1 MANNQIPEQIFSAI
15 ETLINANT
23 STFDKTEIATILEYN
38 VDKQQYFVLTQENT
52 KYWANRINNELYS
65 VNDQVYVT
73 ISKDDYK
80 LVIGK
85 INATQNNDEILS
97 GINSFIPS
105 FEIFPKLDD
114 NTTILQGPNS
124 SVTTKISD
132 QQRKKYNNGLYPFDH
147 IVLYVRPQ
155 TNINSQKVKFKIGA
169 ILNLKKPMLENKRQI
184 ELSILNTEMFGNPY
198 KFISTTG
205 FEQYKIFSINLEE
218 ESQEEKEYIDINNID
233 SIIWFVDI
241 TEGQEYFTENDT
253 LNIGAISL
261 SFGYSAS
268 SIGENALIL
277 NYDGK
282 ESSGEFVPNTW
293 EAPEINETTGKI
305 DKYRK
310 IGYNNNEAG
319 ADNKYS
325 YLLSLEWIQGKKVY
339 NELNLRPPVQIDKDA
354 IAAEYAEALIKKEK
368 ELNDDDNTEN
378 NIVRV
383 SETLEKALKDI
394 DNDDNLTVDSK
405 KQAKQELYNSF
416 WNTSIYSTQKDILA
430 LQKSYTA
437 KMYERY
443 YFYWFKYDIT
453 NTKGK
458 NIKEELLENRLDKV
472 IETLR
477 EMGQEPTFEAVN
489 DKKKEILSYVYLS
502 QEENDIG
509 TEYFY
514 NTEASGKNWYTVK
527 ACPYDTGAD
536 NNVANDEG
544 YTLSTKL
551 KHAWTD
557 NQYKVMILDQD
568 GKVVYT
574 SNPAYFERKG
584 AIADLQTKQQ
594 NLTFT
599 FMDDGYNG
607 VYNIYGND
615 NRNNG
620 FLSPQLKVQFNDST
634 QAVTNASMQ
643 IEWSFSKYNSMISP
657 PSGYKDA
664 SGWDDSDS
672 RYYKFKQEVTNIAM
686 AYLAYQPKI
695 QYNSSWTENT
705 ITCKV
710 TIENTTI
717 SDSINLIF
725 GHTQTSGTGWT
736 LNIRPEKPYLNSLE
750 PLNLGFELYNP
761 QGVRV
766 ENFEGLTPEWSWWQ
780 QSKYAN
786 SYLSM
791 QSWFDGNDQTLGNN
805 KIDGNGNII
814 YEKKEDGSND
824 TTNPIKVKVLPTETI
839 SITKKDISFE
849 PNNTQYYDAIV
860 ALKIKVNS
868 NDNEVYLQALWPVA
882 ISLTDGIYSS
892 AQAPNRIVYNQFN
905 TSPSYG
911 DNKELGLIKIE
922 DGTFINPEIVS
933 IIPEDRKN
941 FYAQKGSLND
951 NKNIWQ
957 LHVPQSWG
965 DETIRTIHF
974 YDKEYGLVWIQPVI
988 ITSNIFGF
996 EFINQWSGDKVE
1008 IGEEYLATP
1017 ILGTGSKNNNN
1028 KFTGIIMGELS
1039 SITGTP
1045 NKNGLFGYMDDIN
1058 TFSLNSDGSFKFGID
1073 NSENKGYFSFSPS
1086 NKTMKIVTNNFDL
1099 QVGTVG
1105 ATNSILI
1112 TSEKG
1117 KNANITNPR
1126 NNNNNIP
1133 FSDIAFSVGNTFVT
1147 SPSCVKIGGWFFD
1160 NNKMYSILN
1169 YDGKIDWFASIG
1181 FNLDIQMQNSFS
1193 KPVLWIGTQPYEKEN
1208 EIISQPP
1215 NSLNACAFGVDLNG
1229 RIINHGGVILSYDP
1243 LFENGLQPRSYLQIG
1258 IDGIDLK
1265 TGTGNNSI
1273 GIWNSERTDGI
1284 PSNRQ
1289 AIEIKSNPDILIQ
1302 ASNNLYIDVNNIM
1315 LKIKIDNVTTYK
1327 SIGHY
1332 IKWVITGTWPT

>member
-1 MANNQIPEQIFSAI
+1 MANNQIHEQIFSAI

-23 STFDKTEIATILEYN
+23 STFDKTEIATILEYSA
-38 VDKQQYFVLTQENT
+38 DKQQYLVLTQENIR
-52 KYWANRINNELYS
+52 YWANRINNELYS
-65 VNDQVYVT
+65 VNDQVYIT
-73 ISKDDYK
+73 IPKGDYSADK

-105 FEIFPKLDD
+105 FEIFPKLDYN
-114 NTTILQGPNS
+114 NTVIFPELNNS
-124 SVTTKISD
+124 ITTKISD

-155 TNINSQKVKFKIGA
+155 TNITSQKVKFKMGA
-169 ILNLKKPMLENKRQI
+169 ILNLKKPMFENKQQI
-184 ELSILNTEMFGNPY
+184 ELSILNTEMFGNPH

-205 FEQYKIFSINLEE
+205 FEQYKIFSIELEE

-233 SIIWFVDI
+233 SIIWFVNI
-241 TEGQEYFTENDT
+241 IEGQEYFTENDT

-293 EAPEINETTGKI
+293 EAPEINEATGKI

-319 ADNKYS
+319 ADDKYS

-339 NELNLRPPVQIDKDA
+339 NELNLRPPVQVDRDA

-368 ELNDDDNTEN
+368 ELNDDDNAEN
-378 NIVRV
+378 NIVRT
-383 SETLEKALKDI
+383 SAELEQSLKDI
-394 DNDDNLTVDSK
+394 DNDGSLTIDGK

-416 WNTSIYSTQKDILA
+416 WNTSTYSTQKDILA

-453 NTKGK
+453 NTTGKG
-458 NIKEELLENRLDKV
+458 NKEEFLEGRLDKV
-472 IETLR
+472 IEALK
-477 EMGQEPTFEAVN
+477 EMGQVPTFEAVN
-489 DKKKEILSYVYLS
+489 DKKKEILGYVYLS

-527 ACPYDTGAD
+527 ACPYDTDAD
-536 NNVANDEG
+536 DNVANDKG

-551 KHAWTD
+551 NHAWTD

-568 GKVVYT
+568 GKVIHT

-584 AIADLQTKQQ
+584 AIANLQTKQQ

-599 FMDDGYNG
+599 FMDNGYNG

-615 NRNNG
+615 NRNNS

-657 PSGYKDA
+657 PSGYKDV

-672 RYYKFKQEVTNIAM
+672 RYYKFRQEVTNIAM

-695 QYNSSWTENT
+695 QYNSSWTENA

-710 TIENTTI
+710 AIGNTTI

-725 GHTQTSGTGWT
+725 GHSQTSGTGWT
-736 LNIRPEKPYLNSLE
+736 LNIRPETSYLTSLNSL
-750 PLNLGFELYNP
+750 NLEFELYNP

-766 ENFEGLTPEWSWWQ
+766 ENFEDLTPEWSWWEK
-780 QSKYAN
+780 SSHAN
-786 SYLSM
+786 SYLKM
-791 QSWFDGNDQTLGNN
+791 QAWFDGNNQILGNN
-805 KIDGNGNII
+805 KIDGNGNVV
-814 YEKKEDGSND
+814 ND
-824 TTNPIKVKVLPTETI
+824 AASKPIKINMLPTQTVTI
-839 SITKKDISFE
+839 MMKEISFE
-849 PNNTQYYDAIV
+849 PSDTQYYDAVV

-868 NDNEVYLQALWPVA
+868 NDDQVYLQALWPVA

-892 AQAPNRIVYNQFN
+892 AQVPNRIVYNQFN

-911 DNKELGLIKIE
+911 DTKVLGLIKME

-933 IIPEDRKN
+933 IIPEDKKS
-941 FYAQKGSLND
+941 FYAQKGFLND

-965 DETIRTIHF
+965 DEAVRTIYF
-974 YDKEYGLVWIQPVI
+974 YNKENGLVWIQPVI
-988 ITSNIFGF
+988 ITSNLFGF
-996 EFINQWSGDKVE
+996 EFVNQWSGDKVE
-1008 IGEEYLATP
+1008 LGDDYIATP
-1017 ILGTGSKNNNN
+1017 MFAAGSKNENNQ
-1028 KFTGIIMGELS
+1028 FTGLVMGELS
-1039 SITGTP
+1039 KTGDF
-1045 NKNGLFGYMDDIN
+1045 KNGLYGYHNGFN
-1058 TFSLNSDGSFKFGID
+1058 TFGLNSDGSFYFGKD
-1073 NSENKGYFSFSPS
+1073 NLVFKPKGSYSENGAWKDESEFTINTSNFVLNGGNSLYFNSKENKYKIGPFFINETSMEFVPS
-1086 NKTMKIVTNNFDL
+1086 EEIP
-1099 QVGTVG
+1099 GVG
-1105 ATNSILI
+1105 A
-1112 TSEKG
+1112 
-1117 KNANITNPR
+1117 
-1126 NNNNNIP
+1126 
-1133 FSDIAFSVGNTFVT
+1133 
-1147 SPSCVKIGGWFFD
+1147 
-1160 NNKMYSILN
+1160 
-1169 YDGKIDWFASIG
+1169 
-1181 FNLDIQMQNSFS
+1181 
-1193 KPVLWIGTQPYEKEN
+1193 
-1208 EIISQPP
+1208 EIIKLSSIEGLKVGEVTLKSATLDNLGQL
-1215 NSLNACAFGVDLNG
+1215 NTSMVFTDSLVFSADKISLFNDSVNFG
-1229 RIINHGGVILSYDP
+1229 
-1243 LFENGLQPRSYLQIG
+1243 ENGL
-1258 IDGIDLK
+1258 DLK
-1265 TGTGNNSI
+1265 INSNFALRI
-1273 GIWNSERTDGI
+1273 HDLSNIHFYLSNSGYVTLR
-1284 PSNRQ
+1284 
-1289 AIEIKSNPDILIQ
+1289 
-1302 ASNNLYIDVNNIM
+1302 DV
-1315 LKIKIDNVTTYK
+1315 LAELGWK
-1327 SIGHY
+1327 
-1332 IKWVITGTWPT
+1332 